1 VDGIYIDAFIYPE
14 ATLKTLEPSLLR
26 ILGGVVIRERDGF
39 GSALLAQLREL
50 HERGPVPM
58 PDDERRALIVWSQK
72 MLDRF
77 RGQGGLEADYNR
89 MSLLLRALEDYFAL
103 RNAWFRGSKLAFE
116 WLFQHDGSAYASFER
131 AAQPGASD
139 DAFADLVRTVY
150 AFGESQRQL
159 GSERRS

>member
-1 VDGIYIDAFIYPE
+1 V
-14 ATLKTLEPSLLR
+14 
-26 ILGGVVIRERDGF
+26 LGGVVIRERAGF

-89 MSLLLRALEDYFAL
+89 MFLLLRALEDYFAL
-103 RNAWFRGSKLAFE
+103 RKAWFRGAKESFA
-116 WLFQHDGSAYASFER
+116 WLFEHDGAAYASFER
-131 AAQPGASD
+131 AAQPDASD
-139 DAFADLVRTVY
+139 GAFADLVRIVY
-150 AFGESQRQL
+150 GAT
-159 GSERRS
+159 